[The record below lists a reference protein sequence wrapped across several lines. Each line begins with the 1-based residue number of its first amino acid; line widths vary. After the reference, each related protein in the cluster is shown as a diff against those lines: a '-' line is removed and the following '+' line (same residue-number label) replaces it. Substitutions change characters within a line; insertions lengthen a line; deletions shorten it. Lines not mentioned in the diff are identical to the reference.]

1 MLLPSELSRL
11 IWDHL
16 LHQEDPPCPAAAQ
29 TYLEESLNLREVNQL
44 LRRRPD
50 RRIDCQWRG
59 KDLLAV
65 IDDFSE

>member
-16 LHQEDPPCPAAAQ
+16 RRHEDPACPTAAQ

-50 RRIDCQWRG
+50 RKIDCQWHG

-65 IDDFSE
+65 IDDYSE